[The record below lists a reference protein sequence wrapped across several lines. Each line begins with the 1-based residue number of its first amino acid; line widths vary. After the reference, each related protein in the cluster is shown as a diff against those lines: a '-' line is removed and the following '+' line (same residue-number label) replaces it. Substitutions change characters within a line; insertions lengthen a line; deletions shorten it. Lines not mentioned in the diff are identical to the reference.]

1 MRPDGRIH
9 YILKAKKF
17 FKYKGVCDFAIK
29 HWETEVPE
37 VTGGISGREN

>member
-1 MRPDGRIH
+1 MRLDGRIH
-9 YILKAKKF
+9 YILKAKKP
-17 FKYKGVCDFAIK
+17 FKYNGLLGFAIK